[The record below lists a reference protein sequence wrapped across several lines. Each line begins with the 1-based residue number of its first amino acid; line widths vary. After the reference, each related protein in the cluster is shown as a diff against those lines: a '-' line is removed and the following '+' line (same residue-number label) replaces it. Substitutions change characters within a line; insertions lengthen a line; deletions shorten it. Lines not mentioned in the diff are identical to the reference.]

1 MLYGRDFVRGIN
13 KLWASL
19 RTTPQQTRKTENPIA
34 ESGGKKIKTFREG
47 RK

>member
-1 MLYGRDFVRGIN
+1 M